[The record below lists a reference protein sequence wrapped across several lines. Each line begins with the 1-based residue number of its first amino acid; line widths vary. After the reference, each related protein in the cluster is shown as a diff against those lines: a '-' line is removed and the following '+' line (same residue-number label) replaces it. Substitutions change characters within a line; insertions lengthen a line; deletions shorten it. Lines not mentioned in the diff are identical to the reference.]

1 MTKQIKQSISAIIL
15 AGGQSS
21 RMQQDK
27 ALLPLNG
34 QTMLSQ
40 ICTIATECAT
50 QVYVVTP
57 WSEKY
62 RGILPA
68 GCQLI
73 AETLVLSEKKSN
85 TPLIGFFQGLQQIET
100 EWVLLLA
107 CDLPR
112 LRSSQVKQWSEKLAT
127 ILPSEIAFLPR
138 NPKGYEPLCGFYR
151 RSSLP
156 LLEAYISAG
165 GKSFQGWLAQH
176 PVREIPLRD
185 RSCLF
190 NCNTIEDWESVKSS
204 EF

>member
-1 MTKQIKQSISAIIL
+1 MRQQIKQSITAIVL

-21 RMQQDK
+21 RMQRDK

-40 ICTIATECAT
+40 ICTIATKCAT

-57 WSEKY
+57 WIEKY
-62 RGILPA
+62 RDILPA

-73 AETLVLSEKKSN
+73 AETIVLPDQKSN
-85 TPLIGFFQGLQQIET
+85 SPLIGFFQGLQQLET

-112 LRSSQVKQWSEKLAT
+112 LRSSQVKQWSQNLAT
-127 ILPSEIAFLPR
+127 VLPSEIAFLPR

-151 RSSLP
+151 RRSLP

-165 GKSFQGWLAQH
+165 GKSFQGWLAQYQ
-176 PVREIPLRD
+176 VKEIPLRD

-190 NCNTIEDWESVKSS
+190 NCNTVEDWESVNSY
-204 EF
+204 EL